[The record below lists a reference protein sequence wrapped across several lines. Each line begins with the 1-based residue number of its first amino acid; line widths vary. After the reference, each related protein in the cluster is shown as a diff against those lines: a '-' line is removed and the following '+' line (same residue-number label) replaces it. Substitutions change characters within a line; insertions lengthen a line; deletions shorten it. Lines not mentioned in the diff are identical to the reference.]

1 MAICIGEIS
10 IWFLVQKRVEDVI
23 SPIVFEASYSLGEHV
38 IERGKEDK
46 ELPALKP
53 ILRWNK
59 GQKIAQRNQVRFGL
73 HYFPRRP
80 MAELT
85 AEVALKVDCQALG
98 CWHTVAFLYH
108 LYSC

>member
-1 MAICIGEIS
+1 M
-10 IWFLVQKRVEDVI
+10 
-23 SPIVFEASYSLGEHV
+23 

-53 ILRWNK
+53 ILRWKK

-80 MAELT
+80 VALSDPELT
-85 AEVALKVDCQALG
+85 AEAIAKLWVIC
-98 CWHTVAFLYH
+98 TVPTIADV
-108 LYSC
+108 SASP